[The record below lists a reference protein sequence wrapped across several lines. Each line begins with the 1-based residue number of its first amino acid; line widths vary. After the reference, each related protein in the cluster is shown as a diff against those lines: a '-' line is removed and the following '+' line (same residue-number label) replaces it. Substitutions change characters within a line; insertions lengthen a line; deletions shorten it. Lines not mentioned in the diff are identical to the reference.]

1 MKSSKSIATTT
12 TFAVAFC
19 AIASIASGSMYDEPS
34 CKLGLKRLNSGMPNN
49 DHLVVDEAICDGPW
63 KLGINEH
70 HQFGLWRDEIG
81 LYELFATGAHKVQV
95 AESEEGT
102 ESYLTVYGKTD
113 DDIVWEVGC
122 VDQSPNTTAKLIVT
136 NATHVV
142 RFAEE
147 ERLWSYLE
155 DGSDNLDSGRC
166 IVINN
171 SNTPSP
177 DDTPTTSPVATS
189 MPTEEST
196 GSSDEAPTTSPV
208 STPTEEVIDES
219 SRDEDTEFYDCE
231 ENNPCGV
238 QKYIE
243 NNQFYFPSSD
253 AAKYVQCG
261 MSADMC
267 FVRDCGPGTYWDQ
280 ENEVCGWAGMNFYF
294 SLLCSAGIDS
304 MCEYNK

>member
-1 MKSSKSIATTT
+1 MKSPKSITTT
-12 TFAVAFC
+12 TSIAVALC
-19 AIASIASGSMYDEPS
+19 AIASTANGNVYDEPS
-34 CKLGLKRLNSGMPNN
+34 CKLGLKRLNSDMPNN
-49 DHLVVDEAICDGPW
+49 DHLINGEAICDGPW
-63 KLGINEH
+63 KLGINDH

-95 AESEEGT
+95 AESEDGT
-102 ESYLTVYGKTD
+102 ESYLTVYGMTD

-122 VDQSPNTTAKLIVT
+122 VDQSPNTTAKLIVM

-147 ERLWSYLE
+147 ERLWSYME
-155 DGSDNLDSGRC
+155 DGSDNLDSRC

-177 DDTPTTSPVATS
+177 DDAPTASPV
-189 MPTEEST
+189 
-196 GSSDEAPTTSPV
+196 EAPTTSPV
-208 STPTEEVIDES
+208 AMPTKEPTDES
-219 SRDEDTEFYDCE
+219 REEDDNSFYDCE
-231 ENNPCGV
+231 QNNPCGV
-238 QKYIE
+238 QKYID

-253 AAKYVQCG
+253 PAKYVQCG
-261 MSADMC
+261 MSAEMC
-267 FVRDCGPGTYWDQ
+267 FVRDCGPGTHWDQ
-280 ENEVCGWAGMNFYF
+280 ENQICGWAGMNLYF

>member
-1 MKSSKSIATTT
+1 MKSSKSIATNTSI
-12 TFAVAFC
+12 AVAFC
-19 AIASIASGSMYDEPS
+19 AIASTASGSTYNEPS
-34 CKLGLKRLNSGMPNN
+34 CKLGLKRLNSDMPNN

-81 LYELFATGAHKVQV
+81 LYELFATGAHKIQV
-95 AESEEGT
+95 AESEDGT
-102 ESYLTVYGKTD
+102 ESYLTVYGMTD

-122 VDQSPNTTAKLIVT
+122 VDQSPNTTAKLIVM

-147 ERLWSYLE
+147 ERLWSYME
-155 DGSDNLDSGRC
+155 DGSDNLDSRC

-177 DDTPTTSPVATS
+177 DDTPTMSPVA
-189 MPTEEST
+189 MPTKEPT
-196 GSSDEAPTTSPV
+196 GSDETPTASPV
-208 STPTEEVIDES
+208 STPIEELVDES
-219 SRDEDTEFYDCE
+219 REEDTDFYDCE
-231 ENNPCGV
+231 QNNPCGV
-238 QKYIE
+238 QKYID
-243 NNQFYFPSSD
+243 NNQFYFPSSNP
-253 AAKYVQCG
+253 AKYVQCG
-261 MSADMC
+261 MSAEMC
-267 FVRDCGPGTYWDQ
+267 FVRDCGPGTHWDQ
-280 ENEVCGWAGMNFYF
+280 ENQICGWAGMNLYF